1 MARSV
6 WSGTIEFGL
15 VSIPVALS
23 TATESKSIAFH
34 QLHDKCG
41 TRIKEQRYCPH
52 CERVVEYG
60 EIEKGYEYSKG
71 RYVKLT
77 KDDLEKLPLPSKKV
91 IVLDN
96 FVKQE
101 EIDPIYFDGTYY
113 AEPDKAAERPYS
125 LLLETLKKKK
135 LVAIGTLALRNKERL
150 CCIRVYEESLV
161 VEVLLYP
168 DEIRQHAEHKLSS
181 KVSEKELAVADHL
194 VDIMSGEF
202 EPEKYTDHYREA
214 VSELIESKL
223 EGQEEKGEEIQRPR
237 GGGKV
242 LDLMAALQASLDS
255 AQGSSKS
262 SKARSEEKPSRS
274 NNSRARKS
282 TREQS
287 EETGKSSPVGVKK
300 ASSPKRASATGH
312 SSATKSGG
320 RSKKT
325 NGRGT
330 TSKKRGAA

>member
-1 MARSV
+1 
-6 WSGTIEFGL
+6 
-15 VSIPVALS
+15 
-23 TATESKSIAFH
+23 
-34 QLHDKCG
+34 
-41 TRIKEQRYCPH
+41 
-52 CERVVEYG
+52 
-60 EIEKGYEYSKG
+60 
-71 RYVKLT
+71 
-77 KDDLEKLPLPSKKV
+77 
-91 IVLDN
+91 
-96 FVKQE
+96 
-101 EIDPIYFDGTYY
+101 
-113 AEPDKAAERPYS
+113 
-125 LLLETLKKKK
+125 
-135 LVAIGTLALRNKERL
+135 
-150 CCIRVYEESLV
+150 
-161 VEVLLYP
+161 LLYP

-300 ASSPKRASATGH
+300 ASSPKRASAKGH